1 MMAIRQFLALAAAAR
16 ERRRDQWRSPEE
28 LRRLRGRRLRRLAQA
43 AARTPYYQRVFR
55 DAGVAPDDLTDE
67 RKLVRL
73 PVLEKA
79 VLQAGTGH
87 GLLAEPADRLF
98 PVATSGSTGQP
109 VRVLRSM
116 QDQAEVSALWSR
128 LLHAYGHRPFDTQVN
143 INTGK
148 PVARTGPVA
157 MLRRLGLLPE
167 IEHVSAF
174 EPVDRQVE
182 ILRRRRP
189 HTFSGYAVSLELV
202 ADAVL
207 ERGIRD
213 IRPQVVFSAA
223 MPLSDRGRAVAKEAF
238 GVEPLDVYVA
248 AELGPLGWECPD
260 ERGVLHLND
269 DVQIIEIVDDDDRP
283 LPEGETGQVLVTQLA
298 GLAQP
303 MLRYRLGD
311 LAARVPGRCGCGRGL
326 ARLSPVQ
333 GRTRHVI
340 RTPDGRVIYGIMVCK
355 VVNQFPEVRRWQLR
369 QVGPES
375 LRLLVVPSPSWRP
388 EVAKALA
395 DQLEERFGAGLHFE
409 VVPVDDIPLAP
420 TGKLQ
425 TIVPLPEAELQA
437 IS

>member
-1 MMAIRQFLALAAAAR
+1 
-16 ERRRDQWRSPEE
+16 
-28 LRRLRGRRLRRLAQA
+28 
-43 AARTPYYQRVFR
+43 
-55 DAGVAPDDLTDE
+55 
-67 RKLVRL
+67 
-73 PVLEKA
+73 
-79 VLQAGTGH
+79 
-87 GLLAEPADRLF
+87 
-98 PVATSGSTGQP
+98 
-109 VRVLRSM
+109 
-116 QDQAEVSALWSR
+116 
-128 LLHAYGHRPFDTQVN
+128 
-143 INTGK
+143 
-148 PVARTGPVA
+148 
-157 MLRRLGLLPE
+157 
-167 IEHVSAF
+167 
-174 EPVDRQVE
+174 VDRQVE

-223 MPLSDRGRAVAKEAF
+223 MSLSDRGRAVAKEAF